1 MIAFLSLGSNLGD
14 REQNLR
20 RAISELQ
27 KRTGTIVSQSA
38 FFTTEPWG
46 FQSANT
52 FVNVC
57 IGLHTP
63 LQPSDLLRATQDIER
78 RMGRTQKSTDGT
90 YHDRTIDIDLLLC
103 DDLVIDQPTLRI
115 PHPLMAERLFVLKPL
130 AQIAQN
136 QSVPGTGMSVGEMLS
151 ALEARS

>member
-20 RAISELQ
+20 RAICELQ
-27 KRTGTIVSQSA
+27 KRTGTVVSQSA

-103 DDLVIDQPTLRI
+103 GDLVIDQPTLRI

-151 ALEARS
+151 ALAARS